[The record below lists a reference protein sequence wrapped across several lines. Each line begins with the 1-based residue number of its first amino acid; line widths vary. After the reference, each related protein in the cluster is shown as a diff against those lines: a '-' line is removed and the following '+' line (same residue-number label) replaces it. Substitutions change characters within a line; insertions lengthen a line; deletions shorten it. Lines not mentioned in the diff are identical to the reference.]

1 MEEKI
6 FKLLNYTF
14 NGKIM
19 HTAFDGVYVKYD
31 GENAVF
37 GFTTKPQHARCC
49 FLLATHAKEG
59 AFEITQ
65 KARFDTVGP
74 MLDMSRGKVMTVD
87 AVKEYID
94 YIAALGMNMLML
106 YTEDMYEVE
115 GYPKFGHLRGRYT
128 IEELRQI
135 DDYGYEMGVELIPCI
150 QTFGHLEQYIKM
162 KEAQVPNDNK
172 TVLLAGA
179 DETYAFIDAELA
191 AVRKAF
197 RTNRIHLGMDETA
210 GMGLGNYL
218 KKHGY
223 RHATDVYQEHLK
235 KVLEISKKYFEKPMI
250 WSDMI
255 FDSHD
260 GRQYNETYEIPEA
273 VISATP
279 KDVSLVFWNY
289 YRDNFQWYDAL
300 LTQHDRFPNE
310 TCFGGGIWTWDGL
323 APNLTY
329 SLKTMEPAL
338 RACLAHDVKTIIAT
352 LWVSGNNGADYHQ
365 ALPGLTV
372 FSEICYLGEEC
383 THADIYKA
391 SETLCGVDEALFNA
405 ISDIYLGYKGAT
417 SLAKAFVYCDLLV
430 DLLCYDVDFAV
441 ALETM
446 KKAYKVIDEHKDYKH
461 REFFLSLYR
470 VAMLRAELL
479 GGLRPAYKTG
489 DKAFLQKAASQLIP
503 ALLAEFDCFYP
514 QFLALWRKSYKGF
527 GLEMYTH
534 DFGGTILR
542 LKDVKAVL
550 ESYLAGESKV
560 IEELETETITG
571 INKTWRSS
579 ASYISRMRY

>member
-1 MEEKI
+1 MEKKI
-6 FKLLNYTF
+6 FKLLNYQF
-14 NGKIM
+14 NGNIQ
-19 HTAFDGVYVKYD
+19 HTEFDGVYVKFD

-37 GFTTKPQHARCC
+37 GYTTKPQHARCC
-49 FLLATHAKEG
+49 FLLAMHAKDG
-59 AFEITQ
+59 AFELTQ
-65 KARFDTVGP
+65 KARIQTIGP
-74 MLDMSRGKVMTVD
+74 MLDMSRGKVMTVA

-115 GYPKFGHLRGRYT
+115 NYPKFGYLRGRYT
-128 IEELRQI
+128 IAELQEI

-162 KEAQVPNDNK
+162 KEAVVPNDNK
-172 TVLLAGA
+172 TVLLAGDDA
-179 DETYAFIDAELA
+179 TYDFIDAELA

-210 GMGLGNYL
+210 GMGLGKYL
-218 KKHGY
+218 KQHGY
-223 RHATDVYQEHLK
+223 RDATEVYMEHLQ
-235 KVLEISKKYFEKPMI
+235 KVLDISKKYFEKPMI

-260 GRQYNETYEIPEA
+260 GRQYNENYRISDE
-273 VISATP
+273 VIASTP

-289 YRDNFQWYDAL
+289 YRDNYEWYDAL

-329 SLKTMEPAL
+329 TLKTMDPAM
-338 RACLAHDVKTIIAT
+338 RACLAHDVDTVIAT

-372 FSEICYLGEEC
+372 FSEICYLGEAC

-391 SETLCGVDEALFNA
+391 SETLCGVDEALYNA
-405 ISDIYLGYKGAT
+405 ISDIYMGYKGAV
-417 SLAKAFVYCDLLV
+417 SLAKGFVYCDLLV
-430 DLLCYDVDFAV
+430 DLMCYDVDYTA

-446 KKAYKVIDEHKDYKH
+446 KKAYEVIDAHKDYQH
-461 REFFLSLYR
+461 REFFLSMYR
-470 VAMLRAELL
+470 IAMVRCQLL
-479 GGLRPAYKTG
+479 GGLRTAYKAG
-489 DKAFLQKAASQLIP
+489 DRAFLEKAANELIP
-503 ALLAEFDCFYP
+503 TLLAEFDAFYP

-542 LKDVKAVL
+542 LKDTKAIL
-550 ESYLAGESKV
+550 ESYLSGELAS
-560 IEELETETITG
+560 IEELETETIPG

-579 ASYISRMRY
+579 ASYISRMRF